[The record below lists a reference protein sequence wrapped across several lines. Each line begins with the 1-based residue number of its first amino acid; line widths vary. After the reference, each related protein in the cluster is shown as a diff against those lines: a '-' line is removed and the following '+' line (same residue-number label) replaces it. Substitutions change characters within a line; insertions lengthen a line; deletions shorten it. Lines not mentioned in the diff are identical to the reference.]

1 MTKAILTKKHV
12 QSQRMAP
19 PPHGKSPLLK
29 VLQEDELRGRDIL
42 GVKDL
47 TAKEI
52 RLILEVAQLLKAN
65 KFDDTQTLFARG
77 QTLAMLFEKPS
88 LRTRVTFEAG
98 MIQLGGS
105 AINLEGK
112 LGERECIPDVARNL
126 DRWLDGI
133 MARVFDHKTL
143 LRLAE
148 YANIPV
154 ISGLCEIEH
163 PCQAMADFLTI
174 QEHKGTVSGVKIAYV
189 GDGNNVANS
198 LALTC
203 AKLGSDFTIACPD
216 GYGPHPELW
225 KQALAD
231 AAISGAKLT
240 ITTDPVEAVTGA
252 DAVYTDTWVSMGQ
265 ETEYAERTKVFADY
279 QVNKLLMSKAG
290 AESIVMHCLPAHR
303 GYEITD
309 EVIDG
314 AQSVVFDQAENRL
327 HAQKAILSLVL

>member
-1 MTKAILTKKHV
+1 MTKALLTKKTV

-19 PPHGKSPLLK
+19 PLHGKSPLLK
-29 VLQEDELRGRDIL
+29 VLQQDQLRGRDII
-42 GVKDL
+42 GIADL
-47 TAKEI
+47 SADELN
-52 RLILEVAQLLKAN
+52 LILEVAALLKAN

-112 LGERECIPDVARNL
+112 LGERESVPDIARNL

-143 LRLAE
+143 LSLAE
-148 YANIPV
+148 YAEIPV
-154 ISGLCEIEH
+154 ISGLCDIEH
-163 PCQAMADFLTI
+163 PCQALADFLTI
-174 QEHKGTVSGVKIAYV
+174 QEHKGTMSGLKIAFI

-198 LALTC
+198 LALAA
-203 AKLGSDFTIACPD
+203 AKLGSDFVIACPE
-216 GYGPHPELW
+216 GYEPHKQLW
-225 KQALAD
+225 SKAVAD
-231 AAISGAKLT
+231 AVKGVNIS
-240 ITTDPVEAVTGA
+240 ITKDPVEAVCDA
-252 DAVYTDTWVSMGQ
+252 DVIYTDTWVSMGM
-265 ETEYAERTKVFADY
+265 EAEYAERTKVFADY
-279 QVNKLLMSKAG
+279 QVNAKLMQKAN
-290 AESIVMHCLPAHR
+290 ANAIVMHCLPAHR

-327 HAQKAILSLVL
+327 HAQKAIISLVL